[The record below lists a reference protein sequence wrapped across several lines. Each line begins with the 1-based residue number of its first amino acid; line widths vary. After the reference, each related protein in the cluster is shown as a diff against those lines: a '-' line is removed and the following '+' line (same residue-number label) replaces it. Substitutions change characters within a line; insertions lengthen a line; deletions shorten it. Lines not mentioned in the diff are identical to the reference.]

1 MKQIMLIC
9 ALFCTSLGFGQSYSD
24 TIDEMRIMHMVEL
37 MDTTSGLLNRNEIN
51 HFQGLAYFDV
61 DTNYRIRARFT
72 KNIGKRF
79 KMMTSTDRRPVY
91 RRYGFVEFTVNDT
104 LCRLTVYQNME
115 LSGFFH
121 FSARK
126 EYKDY
131 LFVPFRDVTSG
142 KETYGGGR
150 FLDARIPHHD
160 QLILDFNLS
169 YNPYCA
175 YSERYS
181 CPIPPTENTMIVSV
195 LAGEKIPVGHD
206 LQH

>member
-1 MKQIMLIC
+1 MKKSLLAF
-9 ALFCTSLGFGQSYSD
+9 ALLFSSFGFGQSYSD
-24 TIDEMRIMHMVEL
+24 TIDEIRIMHMVEL
-37 MDTTSGLLNRNEIN
+37 MDSTSGVLNLSEIN
-51 HFQGLAYFDV
+51 SFKGLAYYDV
-61 DTNYRIRARFT
+61 DSNYRIQARFT

-79 KMMTSTDRRPVY
+79 KMITSTDRRPVY
-91 RRYGFVEFTVNDT
+91 RRYGFVEFTLHDT
-104 LCRLTVYQNME
+104 ICHLTVYQNME

-126 EYKDY
+126 DYKDY
-131 LFVPFRDVTSG
+131 LFIPFRDVTSG

-150 FLDARIPHHD
+150 FLDARIPKND
-160 QLILDFNLS
+160 ALLIDFNLN

-181 CPIPPTENTMIVSV
+181 CPIPPTENTLKVSI
-195 LAGEKIPVGHD
+195 LAGEKVPVGHD